1 MANLNAPFG
10 LNPVGSIS
18 GGANQKLNEYKI
30 ASNETNA
37 IFQGDMVQ
45 PDSGNIQ
52 QAGTGTTNIG
62 VFWGCK
68 FDDAT
73 TNKPNFKNQSVAGGN
88 GAVADAF
95 VYDDPHQVFEVQGD
109 GASAQ
114 TDVMQ
119 TADVVVGTGSTAT
132 GVSGMTLDS
141 AGPAGIGAGANLM
154 IIGFS
159 NKEGRSEIGSDNAV
173 YNVLINEH
181 LYA

>member
-1 MANLNAPFG
+1 MANLDAAFG

-30 ASNETNA
+30 ASNEANA

-73 TNKPNFKNQSVAGGN
+73 TNKPTFKNQSVAGGN

-95 VYDDPHQVFEVQGD
+95 VYDL
-109 GASAQ
+109 S
-114 TDVMQ
+114 
-119 TADVVVGTGSTAT
+119 
-132 GVSGMTLDS
+132 
-141 AGPAGIGAGANLM
+141 
-154 IIGFS
+154 
-159 NKEGRSEIGSDNAV
+159 
-173 YNVLINEH
+173 LIH
-181 LYA
+181 I

>member
-1 MANLNAPFG
+1 MANIDAAFG

-30 ASNETNA
+30 ASNEANA

-52 QAGTGTTNIG
+52 QAGTGTTKHWCFLG
-62 VFWGCK
+62 VVNS
-68 FDDAT
+68 T
-73 TNKPNFKNQSVAGGN
+73 TQQLTNQLFKNNSAASGN

-95 VYDDPHQVFEVQGD
+95 VYDDPHQVFEIQGD

-119 TADVVVGTGSTAT
+119 TADVVVGTGSTVT
-132 GVSGMTLDS
+132 GVSAMELDS
-141 AGPAGIGAGANLM
+141 TDIGTGANLV

-159 NKEGRSEIGSDNAV
+159 GKTGRSEVGSANAV
-173 YNVLINEH
+173 YKVLINEH
-181 LYA
+181 FYA

>member
-1 MANLNAPFG
+1 MANLDAAFG
-10 LNPVGSIS
+10 LNPVGKIGS
-18 GGANQKLNEYKI
+18 GPSQKMNEYKI

-68 FDDAT
+68 YDDAT
-73 TNKPNFKNQSVAGGN
+73 TNKPTFKNNSVAGGN
-88 GAVADAF
+88 GAIADAF
-95 VYDDPHQVFEVQGD
+95 VYDDPYQVFEVQGD
-109 GASAQ
+109 SGTASAQ
-114 TDVMQ
+114 ADIMQ
-119 TADVVVGTGSTAT
+119 TADVVVGTGSTTT
-132 GVSGMTLDS
+132 GISGMELDAS
-141 AGPAGIGAGANLM
+141 DIGTGANLM
-154 IIGFS
+154 IIGFCG
-159 NKEGRSEIGSDNAV
+159 NSDRNQIDAAGHAV

>member
-1 MANLNAPFG
+1 MANIDAAMG
-10 LNPVGSIS
+10 LNPVGKIGS
-18 GGANQKLNEYKI
+18 GPPQKMNEYKI
-30 ASNETNA
+30 ASNEANA

-73 TNKPNFKNQSVAGGN
+73 TNKPTFKNQSVAGGN

-95 VYDDPHQVFEVQGD
+95 VYDDPYQVFEVQGD

-119 TADVVVGTGSTAT
+119 TADVVVGTGSTTT
-132 GVSGMTLDS
+132 GVSAMELDS
-141 AGPAGIGAGANLM
+141 SDIGTGANLM

-159 NKEGRSEIGSDNAV
+159 GKEGRSEVGSANIV